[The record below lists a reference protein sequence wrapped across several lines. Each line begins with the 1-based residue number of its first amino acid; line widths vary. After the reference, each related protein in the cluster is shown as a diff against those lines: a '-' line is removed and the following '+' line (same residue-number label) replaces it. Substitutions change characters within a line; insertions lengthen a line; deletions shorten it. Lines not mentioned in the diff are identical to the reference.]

1 MVNVLS
7 GSEIEKVA
15 VEKLRD
21 IEKLYNLEEEAEIA
35 DEEIMELDTQKEVAE
50 KEDVEEIS
58 STKEEKKRKR
68 KI

>member
-7 GSEIEKVA
+7 GSEIEQVA
-15 VEKLRD
+15 VGKLRD
-21 IEKLYNLEEEAEIA
+21 IEKLYNLEEEAEIS
-35 DEEIMELDTQKEVAE
+35 DKEIIELATQKEVAE

-58 STKEEKKRKR
+58 STQEEKKRKR